1 LAFNLTQ
8 TAAAHACSYPL
19 TQDYGIPHGEACAFT
34 LPSFWRINST
44 EGPEAER
51 LQAFSKRLGFHD
63 ASALADRIDQ
73 MKRVMQ
79 LRSTLEE
86 AAIHADE
93 LDQLVSKSFAP
104 NMNNNPVKITEERLK
119 AIYQDLSAN
128 AKY

>member
-1 LAFNLTQ
+1 
-8 TAAAHACSYPL
+8 
-19 TQDYGIPHGEACAFT
+19 
-34 LPSFWRINST
+34 
-44 EGPEAER
+44 
-51 LQAFSKRLGFHD
+51 
-63 ASALADRIDQ
+63 